1 MATVRKT
8 KMVPPVWLA
17 LSLIAMT
24 ALSWLAPIAHLIP
37 RPWNWLGI
45 LFILAGV
52 ALAVS
57 GAGLFRRHNTGVVP
71 FSPATRL
78 VSEGPYRFTRNPM
91 YLGMVMLLV
100 GVATMCGTLSPW
112 VVIPIFAWWID
123 RRFIAQE
130 EVMLADVFGEDYLRF
145 KQRVRRWI

>member
-1 MATVRKT
+1 MTIVRKT
-8 KMVPPVWLA
+8 KMLPPIWLA
-17 LSLIAMT
+17 IALIVM
-24 ALSWLAPIAHLIP
+24 ALLHWLAPIGRLIP

-45 LFILAGV
+45 VFIIAGV

-78 VSEGPYRFTRNPM
+78 VTEGPYRFTRNPM
-91 YLGMVMLLV
+91 YLGMVLLLI
-100 GVATMCGTLSPW
+100 GAATMFGTLSPW
-112 VVIPIFAWWID
+112 LVIPIFAWWID

-130 EVMLADVFGEDYLRF
+130 EVMLAEVFGEDYLRF